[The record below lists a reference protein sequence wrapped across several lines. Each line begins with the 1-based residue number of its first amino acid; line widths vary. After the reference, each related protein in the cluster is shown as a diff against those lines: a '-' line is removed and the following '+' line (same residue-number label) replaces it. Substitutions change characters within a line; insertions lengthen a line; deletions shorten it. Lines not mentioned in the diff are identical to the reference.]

1 MSIAIGQSSELT
13 TTIDSGLSE
22 IEQTELHRHET
33 VIQRGKQAFIEV
45 GTALMA
51 IRDGR
56 LYKGEYDTFEE
67 YCQSKWG
74 FSRQFANKTIES
86 SGIASG
92 LETTVSILNEYTAR
106 EFISVPAEERLG
118 VAEQAKAIAATH
130 GRDTINSR
138 DVKEAKGHHKK
149 QTSKKSDPVLFCTM
163 CKQSF
168 IESDDDCP
176 RCFPPE
182 PETVEFAQTESAE
195 FELVYETV
203 MRYFRFRIYDVRS
216 EWKPEHV
223 ARLKAEISKCFTCDI
238 HLNYREA

>member
-1 MSIAIGQSSELT
+1 
-13 TTIDSGLSE
+13 
-22 IEQTELHRHET
+22 
-33 VIQRGKQAFIEV
+33 
-45 GTALMA
+45 
-51 IRDGR
+51 
-56 LYKGEYDTFEE
+56 
-67 YCQSKWG
+67 
-74 FSRQFANKTIES
+74 
-86 SGIASG
+86 
-92 LETTVSILNEYTAR
+92 
-106 EFISVPAEERLG
+106 
-118 VAEQAKAIAATH
+118 
-130 GRDTINSR
+130 
-138 DVKEAKGHHKK
+138 
-149 QTSKKSDPVLFCTM
+149 M

-238 HLNYREA
+238 PLNYREA